1 MTTPLPLFRTL
12 SREAR
17 KMNDYNFRMYAI
29 RRVREGFE
37 MNRNLAGEEAAA
49 ALRSGEEQ
57 LAVLRRQVILGDL
70 YPSAKSVM
78 G

>member
-1 MTTPLPLFRTL
+1 
-12 SREAR
+12 
-17 KMNDYNFRMYAI
+17 MNDYNFRMYAI

>member
-1 MTTPLPLFRTL
+1 
-12 SREAR
+12 
-17 KMNDYNFRMYAI
+17 
-29 RRVREGFE
+29 

>member
-37 MNRNLAGEEAAA
+37 MNRNLAGEDAAV

>member
-37 MNRNLAGEEAAA
+37 MNRNLAGEEAAV